1 MYFDKASASELSRE
15 EMEQVRTTFAGLLY
29 KQRYHPQF
37 IAKNLEELLATAH
50 LEYVRYAKKE
60 EIEDP
65 VAWTVHCAYR
75 RLQNF
80 LTRNNYAPR
89 EVSSEMLGELA
100 DQDTPTPAQIAED
113 TDRARKVRSA
123 IEKLDIEQRQL
134 LALVYFEGLPVEVA
148 ADRLGWHVSRAWRL
162 HRMATKRLKA
172 LLGVE
177 SSDDL
182 EIEIGIAAWL
192 SLIGSGALHPPPG
205 FEAILDKASN
215 EASDIW
221 TRIQHLGRRFHLG
234 GGGEAAGA
242 VASADGGNNVV
253 MCVKAAAF
261 CIASAGVIA
270 HSAGNGIGVLADH
283 NGTPSARQ
291 HVVQAQ
297 PTDESPIPSSAQVA
311 EAPEE
316 PPVPADTASTRQSS
330 AEASAQ
336 NANSPRARAS
346 SERRQVREQAS
357 GIARASGESQTV
369 SAPQRSSS
377 GTASTSSA
385 TPESASPPVSSG
397 GSTGESAQAS
407 QQFGAF
413 K

>member
-80 LTRNNYAPR
+80 LTRNNYVPR
-89 EVSSEMLGELA
+89 EVSSEMLAELA

-148 ADRLGWHVSRAWRL
+148 ASRLGWHVSRAWRL
-162 HRMATKRLKA
+162 HRMATKRLKT

-182 EIEIGIAAWL
+182 AIEIGLAAWL
-192 SLIGSGALHPPPG
+192 SLTGSGALHPPPG
-205 FEAILDKASN
+205 FEAILDKATS
-215 EASDIW
+215 EVSDIW

-234 GGGEAAGA
+234 GGGEAAGV
-242 VASADGGNNVV
+242 VASADGGGNVV
-253 MCVKAAAF
+253 TCLKVAAVCLAG
-261 CIASAGVIA
+261 AGVVVHGAGRGVGLLA
-270 HSAGNGIGVLADH
+270 HDDAA
-283 NGTPSARQ
+283 PPARQ

-297 PTDESPIPSSAQVA
+297 PTDESPVPSLAQVS
-311 EAPEE
+311 EASEE
-316 PPVPADTASTRQSS
+316 PTAPADTTSTKRSS
-330 AEASAQ
+330 AEAGATD
-336 NANSPRARAS
+336 ANSAKARAS
-346 SERRQVREQAS
+346 SEKRQVREQAS

-369 SAPQRSSS
+369 SAPQRTSS

-385 TPESASPPVSSG
+385 TPESTSAPVSSG
-397 GSTGESAQAS
+397 GSTGETAQAS